1 MKLDSKKETAAFFDR
16 LPIVT
21 ICYIPFF
28 LGGGDFLFQREN
40 GDCSGGLSKLGP
52 NTSLGE
58 LQGGVG
64 SMQANVTGKQS
75 STDAT
80 TMKIV

>member
-1 MKLDSKKETAAFFDR
+1 VIAMR
-16 LPIVT
+16 
-21 ICYIPFF
+21 
-28 LGGGDFLFQREN
+28 
-40 GDCSGGLSKLGP
+40 GLSKLGP

-64 SMQANVTGKQS
+64 SMQANVTEKQS